1 MKQYLILRLI
11 NAAMACDRLGDHNM
25 AALLT
30 EAVDELEKCD
40 ETKERQDTRGGTEGA
55 RQR

>member
-1 MKQYLILRLI
+1 MKEFLILRLI

-30 EAVDELEKCD
+30 EVVDELEKSD